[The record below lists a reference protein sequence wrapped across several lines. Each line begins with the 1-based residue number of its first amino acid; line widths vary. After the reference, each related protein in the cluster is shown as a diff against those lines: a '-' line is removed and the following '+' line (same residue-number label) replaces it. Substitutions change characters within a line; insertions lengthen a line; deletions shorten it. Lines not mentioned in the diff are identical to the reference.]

1 MKTMSITK
9 SSKSLLR
16 CLVAFFAIAASKAEC
31 KDAITFQ
38 AHDGS
43 ERLQLAFSP
52 DGKLLASG
60 RQYARAG
67 HLVIWDLSRA
77 NRRVTAPNKTGAWC
91 VAFFPNG
98 ATLASGS
105 QNGQV
110 TLWDVKTLLG
120 K

>member
-1 MKTMSITK
+1 MRPSQPRGTGILK
-9 SSKSLLR
+9 SFTQGPKKPLTVLPGTGFDVHS
-16 CLVAFFAIAASKAEC
+16 V
-31 KDAITFQ
+31 
-38 AHDGS
+38 
-43 ERLQLAFSP
+43 AFSP
-52 DGKLLASG
+52 DGKMLASG

-77 NRRVTAPNKTGAWC
+77 NRRITAPNKTGAWC